1 MVKEKNQIK
10 VNHNKEGSDSK
21 KEKIDKRIKEK
32 VKAFFA
38 KEDGM
43 GVVEIVLIILV
54 LVGLALIF
62 KNQITAIAGGIYDSI
77 KAQVAEF

>member
-1 MVKEKNQIK
+1 MKE
-10 VNHNKEGSDSK
+10 ESK
-21 KEKIDKRIKEK
+21 KIVNADKNKLEEKAEIFNRKIKDKIKE
-32 VKAFFA
+32 FFV